1 MTFLTCAYSKLIN
14 APKCRI
20 SSPSMCHNK
29 LRLTYHSIL
38 RERPSLNL
46 SSTTIHELTQLISQF
61 TQNKSVKTTH
71 MTIQVLV
78 HNLRP
83 NLQFVNHKY
92 TETDKTYRG
101 CTINCVVHTASRFH
115 TGCRVILYGNQR
127 QSRSFEGAL
136 FTGIGMCTQQ
146 HMHNTK

>member
-1 MTFLTCAYSKLIN
+1 
-14 APKCRI
+14 
-20 SSPSMCHNK
+20 MCHNK

-78 HNLRP
+78 HNLRHNQSTICQP
-83 NLQFVNHKY
+83 QI
-92 TETDKTYRG
+92 YRDRQDLSWLHNQLCG
-101 CTINCVVHTASRFH
+101 SHAGRFY

-136 FTGIGMCTQQ
+136 FTGIGMCTQTTHAQ
-146 HMHNTK
+146 HEVTDPSTPDKQVTDCLSRAQLQ